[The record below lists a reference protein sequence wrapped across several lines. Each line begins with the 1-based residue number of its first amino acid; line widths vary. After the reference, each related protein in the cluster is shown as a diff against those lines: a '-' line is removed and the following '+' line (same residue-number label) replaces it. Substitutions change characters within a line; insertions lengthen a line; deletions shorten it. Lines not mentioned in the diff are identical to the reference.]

1 MPSKSLNKVKRRTKK
16 PKYSHSKD
24 DERGNSIIQSFCKAV
39 VGQVPSAE
47 SHLSPSLTVIN

>member
-24 DERGNSIIQSFCKAV
+24 DERGNSIIQSFCIAV